1 MVENRWVYA
10 ARRFTSIES
19 LFILV
24 TFTAIVP
31 GAYTQGRP
39 KCALDSLEVAKTN
52 PPHAERVKAR
62 TYR

>member
-19 LFILV
+19 LFIHV

-39 KCALDSLEVAKTN
+39 KCALDSLEVAKTKCLHTQN
-52 PPHAERVKAR
+52 G
-62 TYR
+62 